1 MTQLQKRTGRRDSPT
16 SQSRPSPLYSMTRS
30 RGQTGCQ
37 NRVPRDGHNFQG
49 GTKDRECPPRYLV
62 SLRKYPQL
70 RDPAGGPGAAVQSR
84 SQVPLVFYTGQGG
97 AVSLWAWNTL
107 LRGAGKP
114 PACLGKARA
123 AGIRWQSHS
132 DLTHSR
138 RRRNGLGIPSTLRV
152 DMLGAGGGI
161 SAGHRCLTAAALGAT
176 DILSPE

>member
-1 MTQLQKRTGRRDSPT
+1 MELAYSCADWQDLEQMVCKLETQGHWSPT
-16 SQSRPSPLYSMTRS
+16 HI
-30 RGQTGCQ
+30 
-37 NRVPRDGHNFQG
+37 PRDGHNFQG

-62 SLRKYPQL
+62 SLRTYPQL

-123 AGIRWQSHS
+123 AGIRWQSQ
-132 DLTHSR
+132 L
-138 RRRNGLGIPSTLRV
+138 
-152 DMLGAGGGI
+152 
-161 SAGHRCLTAAALGAT
+161 AAARW
-176 DILSPE
+176 

>member
-1 MTQLQKRTGRRDSPT
+1 MTQLQKRAGRRNSPT

-70 RDPAGGPGAAVQSR
+70 HDPAGGPGAAVQSR
-84 SQVPLVFYTGQGG
+84 SQVLLVFYTGQGG

-107 LRGAGKP
+107 LRGTGKP

-123 AGIRWQSHS
+123 AGIRWQSRLSARWAENLNS
-132 DLTHSR
+132 DLTHSGR
-138 RRRNGLGIPSTLRV
+138 RQNGLGIPSTLRV
-152 DMLGAGGGI
+152 DMLGAVGGSLQG
-161 SAGHRCLTAAALGAT
+161 TGA
-176 DILSPE
+176 